1 MLLKIDYCSISK
13 ERTVER
19 AEKSGSMGLYE
30 QIKMLRS
37 KNLSSKYCFFSFTP
51 RVTMQGGGSES
62 AELQGYVCISCKQL
76 K

>member
-30 QIKMLRS
+30 QIKNAQV
-37 KNLSSKYCFFSFTP
+37 KEFEF
-51 RVTMQGGGSES
+51 
-62 AELQGYVCISCKQL
+62 
-76 K
+76 